1 MILLARPLATHIS
14 LLPFTNISMRG
25 KAFLSWVGLRG
36 AVPIIFATYP
46 QMANI
51 EGADTLFNIVFVI
64 TLVSLLLQGSTL
76 PLFARWL
83 DLDEEIKEEV
93 SLFGVEIPQHTGAK
107 MEERTVTTA
116 MLTEGNRL
124 MDLDLKEEELV
135 ILVRRGDDYIV
146 PKGKLELSVDDVLL
160 IVSENKVQT
169 R

>member
-1 MILLARPLATHIS
+1 
-14 LLPFTNISMRG
+14 
-25 KAFLSWVGLRG
+25 
-36 AVPIIFATYP
+36 
-46 QMANI
+46 
-51 EGADTLFNIVFVI
+51 
-64 TLVSLLLQGSTL
+64 
-76 PLFARWL
+76 
-83 DLDEEIKEEV
+83 
-93 SLFGVEIPQHTGAK
+93 

-169 R
+169 RKQ

>member
-1 MILLARPLATHIS
+1 
-14 LLPFTNISMRG
+14 
-25 KAFLSWVGLRG
+25 
-36 AVPIIFATYP
+36 
-46 QMANI
+46 
-51 EGADTLFNIVFVI
+51 
-64 TLVSLLLQGSTL
+64 
-76 PLFARWL
+76 
-83 DLDEEIKEEV
+83 
-93 SLFGVEIPQHTGAK
+93 
-107 MEERTVTTA
+107 MEERTFTTA

>member
-1 MILLARPLATHIS
+1 
-14 LLPFTNISMRG
+14 
-25 KAFLSWVGLRG
+25 
-36 AVPIIFATYP
+36 
-46 QMANI
+46 
-51 EGADTLFNIVFVI
+51 
-64 TLVSLLLQGSTL
+64 
-76 PLFARWL
+76 
-83 DLDEEIKEEV
+83 
-93 SLFGVEIPQHTGAK
+93 